1 MKNIARISMLPAAA
15 FCSAARRREVR
26 PAGARTPAP
35 STSAGSRRPDARTGR
50 ARARRLSLLLPVLAL
65 LLGALGLFAPAPAE
79 AQTVTMVT
87 NFGQTKLTGTRF
99 TGDNSLAQGFT
110 TGSNSGGYTL
120 ASIEAISRGGG
131 TAVQAATVRAELW
144 SATTGGAPDSKIA
157 DLTIPTGAV
166 AANTT
171 MSFGAP
177 AGTTLTAN
185 TTYYFVIYTVG
196 AFNLALESTSAH
208 AEDSG
213 GLSGWTIA
221 DAIRFQR
228 NDSPSGS
235 TWTTDSQGAIA
246 LIRVKGAAKQDT
258 TNANLSALTAAT
270 HTSAT
275 GTFTSLTLTPSTFAA
290 TTTSYTATVANAR
303 THLKLTPTV
312 AATGATV
319 KVGKQGT
326 TLATVTSGSAS
337 TAIALSVG
345 VNAITVEVTAADNT
359 TKKTYTVTVTRL
371 ASGQVWPATLTPKDL
386 GTGFG
391 LGCTNAASTV
401 AHKCSTEATL
411 TDDDF
416 SVGSTSHT
424 ISGIQVFSEGTV
436 RLSFSVA
443 SAATYQSSLS
453 SLNFCVGST
462 ALAFSSSSASGGV
475 NTRQWTSTG
484 LTWTAGTPVSLSI
497 GSSCPQQVTPPTPTQ
512 STDATL
518 SGLTA
523 TQATSASGPFSAL
536 SIGTFAS
543 GTTGYAASVAN
554 SITHVKLTP
563 AVNDSNATV
572 KVGKGT
578 SLTTVASGTASGA
591 IPLTVG
597 ANALKVEVTAEDGT
611 KQTYTVTVTRAQAQT
626 QAPAPVVPTGRG
638 ETAWSATLT
647 VQNLASV
654 VLGCGETGSS
664 RCALTS
670 VLTDDD
676 FSLFGKT
683 YTVEAIQ
690 LLSGSLD
697 IGFDQ
702 SISTQTA
709 RRLTLHVGDREF
721 PLAEAAYSSGNTT
734 ATWSS
739 TGLTWSASQSVP
751 LRLTLGPRWSGVGF
765 EGGGL
770 LPGPSGDQEL
780 LVAENGSATFGVKL
794 THAPTANVTVRLYK
808 FAPTAIHGN
817 ANAVTFSPKELTFTP
832 ANYGTAQTVTVT
844 GVPDGNSD
852 HEHLYIMAEASSTD
866 ANYALQDG
874 HQALFVTVTD
884 DLGKV
889 KVGLSRGAA
898 RESGDGTATNAT
910 VTVWLNKASTS
921 QVRVTY
927 ATAPDPDAPSNKRA
941 TAGQDYTHVSG
952 TLVFSPGQTRKTV
965 QVPILD
971 DNQED
976 SGESFRFVLST
987 LVGATL
993 EQGYGHVTMV
1003 ILNDEAQIEGL
1014 SVEGAPGAGGPWAKL
1029 DIGTFAP
1036 ETADYAVT
1044 VPHGTT
1050 HARVTPETG
1059 DEDLLLWAGSGT
1071 GLTSVRSGQAGSTVA
1086 LAVGDTVLMV
1096 QTRAATGKR
1105 QTYRVTVTRQARPGV
1120 AVSLS
1125 ATPNPVG
1132 EGSPVTVRATLARA
1146 LSQAVT
1152 VPLRTTRGTSEAGD
1166 HGSLAS
1172 IAIPAGFTSATGT
1185 ITTVEDDDGDDETF
1199 TVALGSLPSGLTA
1212 GAASSVEVTITDS
1225 GLQQPTD
1232 PLTAAFENVPSEHDG
1247 TAFTFDLTLSEA
1259 PGAGNLPVAA
1269 SFKVA
1274 PGKASV
1280 SGSGTRY
1287 TVTVTP
1293 KPANAWKDVTVT
1305 LLQPADCAVAGAVCT
1320 ADGRALSNSSTATVG
1335 GPVRIRIE
1343 GARAKEGKDESLD
1356 FAVTLNRA
1364 AAHDVSVDYATED
1377 GTAAAGADYTAT
1389 SGTLVFAAGETA
1401 KTVSVPVLD
1410 DAVDEGK
1417 EVMRLLLSNP
1427 QGAFLRGVHTKAR
1440 GIITNDD
1447 PLQRMWLARFGR
1459 AAAGHVAE
1467 AIEGRLSGAAAAG
1480 VVLGGHSLTGGK
1492 AEREAI
1498 ESRLAEALMKER
1510 ELRLGRGEEAQ
1521 ASSVREVAMSDLL
1534 LASSFHMASAEKMDA
1549 GSRWSLWGRG
1559 ARSSFEG
1566 AEGDLSLDGDVTT
1579 ATVGFDYERARWL
1592 VGVALSRSAGDG
1604 SYKAGGACDTGCA
1617 GEVESTLTGVYP
1629 YARYR
1634 VSGTFSL
1641 WGAVGHGQGEMTLT
1655 PGGSSPLEADVAM
1668 GMAAAGARGVV
1679 LPAREAGGFELA
1691 LRADVLVTN
1700 TRSDAAAGLAETEA
1714 QTSRVRLVLEGS
1726 RSLRFGDA
1734 VLTPSLEIGFRNDSG
1749 DAETG
1754 GGVEAGGSVRWASGA
1769 LTTEVRA
1776 RGLLS
1781 HGAGGYEEW
1790 GLSASVA
1797 YAPGSGG
1804 RGLTLRAGSS
1814 WGASTSGAERL
1825 WSQAAGLS
1833 PGGGFEPGGAGF
1845 EAEAAWG
1852 LDAPRGLLTPYTG
1865 VAVSGNAETWRAGA
1879 RWKPGA
1885 ATEVSL
1891 EARLTEQAG
1900 GGRPEGGLLLR
1911 GSKRW

>member
-1 MKNIARISMLPAAA
+1 MT
-15 FCSAARRREVR
+15 CARRL
-26 PAGARTPAP
+26 AGARTPAP
-35 STSAGSRRPDARTGR
+35 STSAGPRRPDARTGR

-65 LLGALGLFAPAPAE
+65 LLGALGLGHATPASADVLVSNIGQ
-79 AQTVTMVT
+79 AQSQSGNGSFSSTH
-87 NFGQTKLTGTRF
+87 
-99 TGDNSLAQGFT
+99 AQEFT
-110 TGSNSGGYTL
+110 TGSNADGYTL
-120 ASIEAISRGGG
+120 TSIEVSLRGTYSSQQIAAL
-131 TAVQAATVRAELW
+131 TAQLW
-144 SATTGGAPDSKIA
+144 SASSGNPNEKVA
-157 DLTIPTGAV
+157 DLTTPSSLSSGIATF
-166 AANTT
+166 AAPN
-171 MSFGAP
+171 
-177 AGTTLTAN
+177 GTTLTASTN
-185 TTYYFVIYTVG
+185 YFVVLYNSAVG
-196 AFNLALESTSAH
+196 ATHRPHVTLSNNQ
-208 AEDSG
+208 DSG
-213 GLSGWTIA
+213 AATGWSIGDFA
-221 DAIRFQR
+221 RVASNVR
-228 NDSPSGS
+228 NPVGA
-235 TWTTDSQGAIA
+235 TWTSRARSM
-246 LIRVKGAAKQDT
+246 LIRVNGAVAT
-258 TNANLSALTAAT
+258 STSNTNANLSGLTAT
-270 HTSAT
+270 TSTSAT

-290 TTTSYTATVANAR
+290 TTTSYTATVLNAR

-337 TAIALSVG
+337 AAIALDVG
-345 VNAITVEVTAADNT
+345 SNAITVEVTAQDNT
-359 TKKTYTVTVTRL
+359 TKKTYTVTVTRVPT
-371 ASGQVWPATLTPKDL
+371 GTVWQAILTPRAFTTGVGGVGCVSKSQCDAQL
-386 GTGFG
+386 DDNSFTVGGTDYHF
-391 LGCTNAASTV
+391 L
-401 AHKCSTEATL
+401 
-411 TDDDF
+411 
-416 SVGSTSHT
+416 
-424 ISGIQVFSEGTV
+424 
-436 RLSFSVA
+436 SVA
-443 SAATYQSSLS
+443 DFNLAGSNTHSLQVA
-453 SLNFCVGST
+453 LNVPANTALQALKFCVGTTEYAIVGSQNIISVT
-462 ALAFSSSSASGGV
+462 EQG
-475 NTRQWTSTG
+475 
-484 LTWTAGTPVSLSI
+484 WTANTPVELSI
-497 GSSCPQQVTPPTPTQ
+497 RTSCSQQTTTPTQ

-536 SIGTFAS
+536 SIGTFVS

-563 AVNDSNATV
+563 TVNDSGATV

-578 SLTTVASGTASGA
+578 SLTGVTSGQPSAA
-591 IPLTVG
+591 IPLSVG
-597 ANALKVEVTAEDGT
+597 ANALKVEVTAEDGST
-611 KQTYTVTVTRAQAQT
+611 TRTYTVTVTRQQAQT
-626 QAPAPVVPTGRG
+626 QTPAPVVPTGPG
-638 ETAWSATLT
+638 KTVWSATLT
-647 VQNLASV
+647 AQNLASV

-702 SISTQTA
+702 AISIMTA

-721 PLAEAAYSSGNTT
+721 PLTEAAYSSGNTT

-739 TGLTWSASQSVP
+739 TGLTWSASQQVP
-751 LRLTLGPRWSGVGF
+751 LRLTLGPRWSGVAF

-770 LPGPSGDQEL
+770 LPGPTGGQEL
-780 LVAENGSATFGVKL
+780 LVAEDGSATFGVKL
-794 THAPTANVTVRLYK
+794 TRAPTANVTIRLYK
-808 FAPTAIHGN
+808 FAPAAIHGN
-817 ANAVTFSPKELTFTP
+817 ADAVTFSPKELTFTP
-832 ANYGTAQTVTVT
+832 GNYGTAQTVTVT
-844 GVPDGNSD
+844 GVPDGNAD
-852 HEHLYIMAEASSTD
+852 HEHLYINAASSSTD
-866 ANYALQDG
+866 AHYALQGG
-874 HQALFVTVTD
+874 HEALFVTVTD
-884 DLGKV
+884 GAGAV

-898 RESGDGTATNAT
+898 RESGDGSATNAP
-910 VTVWLNKASTS
+910 VTVWLNRASTS

-927 ATAPDPDAPSNKRA
+927 ATAPDPDAPADKRA
-941 TAGQDYTHVSG
+941 AAGSDYTHVSG

-971 DNQED
+971 DQTED
-976 SGESFRFVLST
+976 SGESFRFVLSN
-987 LVGATL
+987 VQGATL

-1003 ILNDEAQIEGL
+1003 ILNDEAQIDGL

-1044 VPHGTT
+1044 VPYGTT

-1071 GLTSVRSGQAGSTVA
+1071 GLASVRSGQAGSTVA
-1086 LAVGDTVLMV
+1086 LAVGENVLLV

-1125 ATPNPVG
+1125 ATPNPVN
-1132 EGSPVTVRATLARA
+1132 EGSAVTVRATLAEA
-1146 LSQAVT
+1146 LAQAVT

-1185 ITTVEDDDGDDETF
+1185 VPTVEDGDGDDETF
-1199 TVALGSLPSGLTA
+1199 TVALGSLPSGLNVGT
-1212 GAASSVEVTITDS
+1212 ASSVRVTITDS
-1225 GLQQPTD
+1225 GQQTLD
-1232 PLTAAFENVPSEHDG
+1232 PLTARLRGAVTEHDG
-1247 TAFTFDLTLSEA
+1247 ETPFMVELALSESLESGSRW
-1259 PGAGNLPVAA
+1259 PSAA
-1269 SFKVA
+1269 SFKVK
-1274 PGKASV
+1274 GGSVASV
-1280 SGSGTRY
+1280 RRFRPY
-1287 TVTVTP
+1287 LYQVHIQP
-1293 KPANAWKDVTVT
+1293 KSWRDVTVT
-1305 LLQPADCAVAGAVCT
+1305 LAGGRACSEEGAICT
-1320 ADGRALSNSSTATVG
+1320 ADGRSVSNTSTMTVG

-1364 AAHDVSVDYATED
+1364 AAHTVSVDYATED
-1377 GTAAAGADYTAT
+1377 DTATAGSDYTAT
-1389 SGTLVFAAGETA
+1389 SGTLTFAAGETA

-1427 QGAFLRGVHTKAR
+1427 KGAYLRNVHTRARGV
-1440 GIITNDD
+1440 ITNDD
-1447 PLQRMWLARFGR
+1447 ALQRMWLARFGR

-1467 AIEGRLSGAAAAG
+1467 AIDGRLSGAAAG
-1480 VVLGGHSLTGGK
+1480 VVLGGHSLSGGK

-1498 ESRLAEALMKER
+1498 ESRLAEALLKER
-1510 ELRLGRGEEAQ
+1510 EARLGRGGEAPV
-1521 ASSVREVAMSDLL
+1521 SSVREVTMSELL
-1534 LASSFHMASAEKMDA
+1534 LASSFHMASAEKVDA

-1566 AEGDLSLDGDVTT
+1566 AEGDLSLEGDVTT

-1679 LPAREAGGFELA
+1679 LPAREPGGFELA

-1714 QTSRVRLVLEGS
+1714 ETSRVRLVLEGS

-1754 GGVEAGGSVRWASGA
+1754 GGVEAGGSVRWTSGA

-1781 HGAGGYEEW
+1781 HGVSGYEEW
-1790 GLSASVA
+1790 GVSASVA

-1814 WGASTSGAERL
+1814 WGASTGGAERL

-1833 PGGGFEPGGAGF
+1833 PAGAFEPGAAGF

-1865 VAVSGNAETWRAGA
+1865 VAVTGNGETWRAGA

-1891 EARLTEQAG
+1891 EASLTEQAG
-1900 GGRPEGGLLLR
+1900 GGRPEGGLLLK